1 VCCVAQSIKKK
12 SSLSDT
18 RFTKARERVYVIF
31 RGKTYKIATHVHSHP
46 GTGPSNNP
54 LQISQM
60 DLNMIKNV
68 NASIHIIQNKSVY
81 SVSGSYNY
89 QTNMYNYKEIKFTW

>member
-1 VCCVAQSIKKK
+1 MLVLVFLLGRGFELQADLYSVCCVAQSIKKK

-60 DLNMIKNV
+60 DV
-68 NASIHIIQNKSVY
+68 TIQPKSN
-81 SVSGSYNY
+81 SFARI
-89 QTNMYNYKEIKFTW
+89 Q